1 MSGKPDDILMGN
13 HVMEWHPIQGRVVAF
28 MLRKLVEAHTGETL
42 GLSTATLNTSERKLS
57 YSIFKQ
63 IDIKD
68 S

>member
-42 GLSTATLNTSERKLS
+42 GLSTDLTYLSNT
-57 YSIFKQ
+57 
-63 IDIKD
+63 
-68 S
+68 